1 MDRRPE
7 IGAMRL
13 FLLFFVIVIIIGST
27 GCITD
32 TEKPSAPHEIVW
44 GGAQLPDSD
53 LIEEKLLHQI
63 SPYSGTM
70 YDNIT
75 VSASSE
81 DAIIRL
87 HVLASSRACP
97 YPDQYDFTYSDCELV
112 LNGYILE
119 AIPEPDRSDAVR
131 IAMQNEEL
139 ADMLGM
145 DAGGPTVK
153 RILPETAA
161 KFYAPETLLSVTW
174 QSKQVS
180 ALVDINTRKVVKTW
194 RGE

>member
-1 MDRRPE
+1 
-7 IGAMRL
+7 MRL
-13 FLLFFVIVIIIGST
+13 FLLLSVIAIIICST

-32 TEKPSAPHEIVW
+32 TEKPSASHEIVW
-44 GGAQLPDSD
+44 SGAQLPDSD
-53 LIEEKLLHQI
+53 LIEEKLQHQI
-63 SPYSGTM
+63 SPYPGTM

-81 DAIIRL
+81 DDRIRL
-87 HVLASSRACP
+87 HVHASSHACRH
-97 YPDQYDFTYSDCELV
+97 PDRYDFTYQNRELV

-119 AIPEPDRSDAVR
+119 AISESVRSDAVG
-131 IAMQNEEL
+131 IAMQNKEI

-145 DAGGPTVK
+145 DAFDPTVK

-180 ALVDINTRKVVKTW
+180 ALVDMDARKVVKTW
-194 RGE
+194 SGE